1 MPEHVPCP
9 NTRRGRVNHV
19 HPPFSER
26 RRKTCWNKK
35 KKKKQQK
42 KAAISRAGSKLQ
54 PQQHTGAGPH
64 CSHHNS
70 GAAGHLAFKA
80 HYVQVR
86 TGSKPVGR
94 IPNQLYSLEGSIPP
108 PQTAQSCPGKYLFNG
123 GALPHTN
130 IQSTG
135 TYEGFLPYMW
145 DANSSLQNLVQF
157 AFIQQL
163 GMSSLLRLQLYS
175 NFLQ

>member
-1 MPEHVPCP
+1 MTHLLRVTERGLPFHSWLRFSSLAAHNYERKRYMPEHVPCP

-80 HYVQVR
+80 HYGQVR

-94 IPNQLYSLEGSIPP
+94 IPN
-108 PQTAQSCPGKYLFNG
+108 
-123 GALPHTN
+123 
-130 IQSTG
+130 
-135 TYEGFLPYMW
+135 
-145 DANSSLQNLVQF
+145 
-157 AFIQQL
+157 
-163 GMSSLLRLQLYS
+163 
-175 NFLQ
+175 